1 MCRGIVDTAAR
12 HEEKRK
18 TTDKDVEKDDMQRVG
33 VTEQDAS
40 DIVRQWRQMI
50 ECGNPKK
57 EQPKEQDD

>member
-1 MCRGIVDTAAR
+1 MVMVTLT
-12 HEEKRK
+12 KRAG
-18 TTDKDVEKDDMQRVG
+18 DKIFIGSDLNGQRIG